1 MKFAEIGLIGTI
13 KICGGM
19 THGQVVSQ
27 SQWCGDGS
35 EWYGCVWTQQEP
47 AKSVE
52 ASGIQSNAPE
62 AMNVGSI
69 TSVCE

>member
-1 MKFAEIGLIGTI
+1 MNEVCRDWTDWEGTI

-52 ASGIQSNAPE
+52 ASGTRVMLQKP
-62 AMNVGSI
+62 
-69 TSVCE
+69 